1 MQYDGSFCAL
11 FQYELVKIYNLQH
24 ITCNTTY
31 KFAKTD

>member
-11 FQYELVKIYNLQH
+11 FQYGLVKMYNLQH
-24 ITCNTTY
+24 MTCNTTY